1 MYVKQKFCVVDGC
14 FLSRTCTHT
23 HTYIHTR
30 ILACTLD
37 IKFYIMISYTHMH
50 ILGSGGSSR
59 PTLNQDTFA
68 APLAPVRP
76 APQPPGSSDPAPDIP
91 PRPAATK
98 QQKDLPP
105 APPPKVPL
113 KPPMPTGEKEREKG
127 REKREGRERGGE
139 REKGKERGIWLFPFF
154 VSRYKSKHRRWSI
167 CTDTEERKEAKD
179 DRCRS
184 CCTPQ

>member
-1 MYVKQKFCVVDGC
+1 MVV
-14 FLSRTCTHT
+14 FSHIHAHT
-23 HTYIHTR
+23 HIHTF
-30 ILACTLD
+30 ACTLD
-37 IKFYIMISYTHMH
+37 IKFYIMTSYTRMD

-105 APPPKVPL
+105 TPPPKVPL
-113 KPPMPTGEKEREKG
+113 KPPMPTGEC
-127 REKREGRERGGE
+127 
-139 REKGKERGIWLFPFF
+139 
-154 VSRYKSKHRRWSI
+154 V
-167 CTDTEERKEAKD
+167 
-179 DRCRS
+179 
-184 CCTPQ
+184 

>member
-1 MYVKQKFCVVDGC
+1 MIILCITIRMSTYIRTCICEKVVNVCEIEILCCGNGC
-14 FLSRTCTHT
+14 FLSHTCTHT
-23 HTYIHTR
+23 HTYILTYSHVHL
-30 ILACTLD
+30 I
-37 IKFYIMISYTHMH
+37 IKFYIVTSYTRMD

-105 APPPKVPL
+105 TPPPKVPL
-113 KPPMPTGEKEREKG
+113 KPPMPTGE
-127 REKREGRERGGE
+127 
-139 REKGKERGIWLFPFF
+139 
-154 VSRYKSKHRRWSI
+154 
-167 CTDTEERKEAKD
+167 
-179 DRCRS
+179 
-184 CCTPQ
+184 